1 MRYPFGPGPQPPG
14 PRADAIVNAQQK
26 KGGLINGL
34 RSVLFGVGVC
44 AGLLYMFFFA
54 TAASVQVV
62 VFLATIAM
70 TIWFGTADPARL
82 VDRHRRPQWRLFLLA
97 GLGLAL
103 LTSAMV
109 ALSSGTMLLTLA
121 MGIIA
126 LATGLFRAIRHG
138 LNGEV

>member
-1 MRYPFGPGPQPPG
+1 MNG
-14 PRADAIVNAQQK
+14 QQG
-26 KGGLINGL
+26 KGGLIDGL

-54 TAASVQVV
+54 TAGSVQVV

-82 VDRHRRPQWRLFLLA
+82 VDSHRRPQWRLFLLA

-103 LTSAMV
+103 LISAML

-121 MGIIA
+121 MGLIA
-126 LATGLFRAIRHG
+126 IAIGLFRAIRHG
-138 LNGEV
+138 LGGEV